1 MKRRD
6 EVAVGIL
13 ITIAVVVLVLG
24 TLWLMRGGLESGY
37 PLYARFAWGQNLK
50 QGQPVLLAGVNIGYV
65 SGVELKD
72 DGFLDVEMRIND
84 DKSVPRTA
92 MAEVVPVGIFGD
104 AAIAL
109 KVTPPPARERF
120 QAGDT
125 VPSRQAS
132 SGIDALTARADTIT
146 GSLSRVARA
155 FETQFVQEGG
165 LRDLRQAVAS
175 MNRLTGQLSAI
186 TAEQNRNISAT
197 LAAFRSTARG
207 MDSAQMASTL
217 LSFRETAA
225 NADSLMLRLSSNTTQ
240 LQAILARIERGEGTA
255 GKLLSD
261 TGLYRD
267 TRNLLT
273 RVDSLVSDFQRNPR
287 KYINLQIF

>member
-13 ITIAVVVLVLG
+13 ITVAVIVLVVG
-24 TLWLMRGGLESGY
+24 TLWLMRGGLRSGY
-37 PLYARFAWGQNLK
+37 PLFARFAWGQNLK

-65 SGVELKD
+65 SDVELRD
-72 DGFLDVEMRIND
+72 DGFLDVELRIND
-84 DKSVPRTA
+84 GKAVPRNA

-109 KVTPPPARERF
+109 KVTPPPVRERF
-120 QAGDT
+120 QSGDT

-175 MNRLTGQLSAI
+175 MNRLTTQLSAI
-186 TAEQNRNISAT
+186 TAEQNRNIGAT
-197 LAAFRSTARG
+197 LAAFRNTARG

-217 LSFRETAA
+217 RSFRETAA

-240 LQAILARIERGEGTA
+240 LQAILARIERGEGSA
-255 GKLLSD
+255 GKLLTD

>member
-6 EVAVGIL
+6 EVAVGVL
-13 ITIAVVVLVLG
+13 ITIAVIVLVIG
-24 TLWLMRGGLESGY
+24 TLWLMRGGLSSGY

-50 QGQPVLLAGVNIGYV
+50 QGQPVLLAGVQIGYV
-65 SGVELKD
+65 SDVELRD

-84 DKSVPRTA
+84 QRVPRNA
-92 MAEVVPVGIFGD
+92 AAEVVPVGIFGD

-109 KVTPPPARERF
+109 KVTPPPITERF
-120 QAGDT
+120 NPGDT
-125 VPSRQAS
+125 VPTRPAS

-146 GSLSRVARA
+146 GSLQRVARA

-175 MNRLTGQLSAI
+175 MSRLTTQLSTVA
-186 TAEQNRNISAT
+186 AEQNRNLTAT

-207 MDSAQMASTL
+207 IDSAQIATTL
-217 LSFRETAA
+217 TSFRETAA

-255 GKLLSD
+255 GKFLTD

-267 TRNLLT
+267 ARNLLT
-273 RVDSLVSDFQRNPR
+273 RADSLMSDFQRNPR
-287 KYINLQIF
+287 KYINLTIF